1 MIYEKLYNEI
11 YALLSIG
18 KIGSEYRGLYTKSE
32 SPDWVNEGKSI
43 GIEVTQ
49 ALLQYEG
56 EAQKVIDKYLGKRLE
71 EIPYPEIEPFM
82 DRARF
87 FCGRLQAID
96 TENGAQ
102 SYIFKTLYRFDK
114 KLMKLNTNYSLL
126 KTNCLYIFLH
136 SNGEIYSDIEH
147 IFERIQAQQK
157 RKKYRFH
164 TVFLN
169 CIDTIYEL
177 HPYKSTIKTVDITEF
192 EQKELADTTLLLR
205 NRAENSEEVIKYI
218 EI

>member
-87 FCGRLQAID
+87 FCGRL
-96 TENGAQ
+96 
-102 SYIFKTLYRFDK
+102 
-114 KLMKLNTNYSLL
+114 
-126 KTNCLYIFLH
+126 
-136 SNGEIYSDIEH
+136 
-147 IFERIQAQQK
+147 
-157 RKKYRFH
+157 
-164 TVFLN
+164 
-169 CIDTIYEL
+169 
-177 HPYKSTIKTVDITEF
+177 
-192 EQKELADTTLLLR
+192 
-205 NRAENSEEVIKYI
+205 
-218 EI
+218 